1 MLQKKLQNEF
11 NNSFVDNTST
21 VIDVPQIVQPQ
32 QEYTMSNEE
41 DSESFVEDSSEV
53 LFGNQNS
60 NVNQEGGNGI
70 TAQNL
75 LLQDSDID
83 DDDND
88 EDNDNGSEVLSD
100 NSSNYD

>member
-21 VIDVPQIVQPQ
+21 IIDQPQIVQAQ

-41 DSESFVEDSSEV
+41 DSESFVEESIEAPISIP
-53 LFGNQNS
+53 NI

-70 TAQNL
+70 SAQNL

-83 DDDND
+83 DEDDD
-88 EDNDNGSEVLSD
+88 VGSEVLSD
-100 NSSNYD
+100 NTSNYD

>member
-21 VIDVPQIVQPQ
+21 VIDELQIVQAQ

-41 DSESFVEDSSEV
+41 DSESFVEESSEM
-53 LFGNQNS
+53 LFNNQNS

-70 TAQNL
+70 SAQNL

-83 DDDND
+83 DEDDD
-88 EDNDNGSEVLSD
+88 VGSEVLSD
-100 NSSNYD
+100 NTSNYD